1 MTLEVGVYFK
11 VFIFGNSGLITI
23 VDWAVVI
30 AGVTTFCEVRGCTVT
45 MGSIRVVGLLTALA
59 SSEIY
64 IFKALIISFNF
75 SLSKLMLAS

>member
-30 AGVTTFCEVRGCTVT
+30 AGVTTFAGAASFWEVSGSTVT
-45 MGSIRVVGLLTALA
+45 MGSLRVVGLLRELA
-59 SSEIY
+59 S
-64 IFKALIISFNF
+64 
-75 SLSKLMLAS
+75 